1 MVVQVQRFLQS
12 FEEFQIQLDL
22 KKEKKDNITAAT
34 YNLTSEKK
42 TSTLIENSCSTI
54 TEKRLT

>member
-22 KKEKKDNITAAT
+22 KKEKKDNITAT